1 MTEPAKKGIDDGLA
15 DGCLTP
21 GDGWK
26 YDPTVNGGKT
36 TKPAK
41 KMLINPLKKHL
52 RACVRARALGHYGTR
67 ALGLLGLWDLGT
79 WKHLEAIRSNWEAIG
94 STRHVTTWA

>member
-1 MTEPAKKGIDDGLA
+1 MVNGGKMTEPAKKGIDDGLA

-41 KMLINPLKKHL
+41 KMLINPLKNT
-52 RACVRARALGHYGTR
+52 CVRACTGTGTR
-67 ALGLLGLWDLGT
+67 ALG
-79 WKHLEAIRSNWEAIG
+79 H
-94 STRHVTTWA
+94 